1 MKININEYA
10 KTIIKSLS
18 KVKSSEAR
26 KYMLQAVAKTLQ
38 GKDVKK
44 NADPELQSAI
54 AEIAAML
61 DSLQM
66 MASGQAEVE
75 MEDDNKNENE
85 TDEERKT
92 REEDEA
98 LAKAGHEDETDEE
111 KKAREEEEDE
121 ALEKAKK
128 LIKDSAPDGATG
140 SDDAE
145 GRKDDDLP
153 PATEDAIADVAKN
166 ALMNTLLMSGMK
178 EIAKA
183 VQELGANQKD
193 QGNAIDNILKDFGFD
208 GKTKPGEEKKPVSK
222 SSGKPVFNTDDSVK
236 FLEGIQ
242 KSIEEMNGREIKKEE
257 TAIQGSNAI
266 RTNLQPAMK
275 SLLTYIPS
283 NN

>member
-18 KVKSSEAR
+18 QVKSSEAR
-26 KYMLQAVAKTLQ
+26 KHMLQAVAKTLQ
-38 GKDVKK
+38 GKDVRK

-54 AEIAAML
+54 AEIAAMF

-75 MEDDNKNENE
+75 MAGDTEEEVGAEE
-85 TDEERKT
+85 TEEEKEA
-92 REEDEA
+92 RE
-98 LAKAGHEDETDEE
+98 KAGHEDETEEE
-111 KKAREEEEDE
+111 KKTREDDE
-121 ALEKAKK
+121 ALAKAKK
-128 LIKDSAPDGATG
+128 LIKDSAPEGATG

-145 GRKDDDLP
+145 DRKDEDLP
-153 PATEDAIADVAKN
+153 PVTEDAIADVAKN

-183 VQELGANQKD
+183 IQGISDNQKD
-193 QGNAIDNILKDFGFD
+193 QGNAIENILKDFGFD
-208 GKTKPGEEKKPVSK
+208 GKTKTEEKEKPVNK
-222 SSGKPVFNTDDSVK
+222 STGKPVFNTDDSVK

-242 KSIEEMNGREIKKEE
+242 KSIAEMNGREINKEE
-257 TAIQGSNAI
+257 KAIQGSNAI
-266 RTNLQPAMK
+266 RTNLHPAMK
-275 SLLTYIPS
+275 SLLTYVPS